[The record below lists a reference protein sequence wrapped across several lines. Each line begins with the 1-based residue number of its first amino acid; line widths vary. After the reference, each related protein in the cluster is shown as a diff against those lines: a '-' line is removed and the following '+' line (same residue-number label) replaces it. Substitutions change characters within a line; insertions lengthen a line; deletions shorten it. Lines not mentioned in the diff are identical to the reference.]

1 MIPAVIYARYSSSNQ
16 REESIFGQ
24 IRDCREYADRN
35 GITVIH
41 EYTDSAL
48 TGKTDK
54 RPSFQQMIK
63 DAEKHSFQIVLVW
76 KLDRFARNRYD
87 SAMYRNLLK
96 KNGVK
101 IVSVMENIS
110 ETPEGIILE
119 GLMESLAEY
128 YSANLAENVKR
139 GLYDSAL
146 ERKIIS
152 QPTFGYRRGADGKY
166 EIDPVTAPTVRR
178 VFEEYAAGIPYMK
191 IIADLNRD
199 GFRTL
204 RGNEFNRNSLRK
216 ILRNEKYIGVY
227 RYKDILDEHGIP
239 PIVDRD
245 LFDRVQRE
253 LKHRTF
259 TKKRIT
265 QDESDPY
272 ILTGKLFCGHCD
284 SPMTGES
291 ARSGSGKIYHY
302 YSCVGTR
309 HQSRN
314 GCTKKRVSKDWIE
327 LEVIRMVNEYILTDE
342 FIRDLTDRIMEIQKQ
357 DLESHQM
364 KILMNELHSIE
375 KRIENLTKAIEA
387 GAGFSETVL
396 NRLKELETLRDAQNR
411 KISNERRQMVH
422 FTSEQI
428 RGYLERLK
436 RADMTHSD
444 SQRLI
449 IDALIKKIYLFD
461 SPDDPEEQKI
471 TIEINYGDQRDPV
484 SLSEIVR
491 IMRPLLC
498 LCGDRRTQTI
508 RRSFVIVSA
517 IKKDR
522 T

>member
-16 REESIFGQ
+16 REESIQGQ
-24 IRDCREYADRN
+24 IRDCTEYAARN
-35 GITVIH
+35 GLAVIH

-54 RPSFQQMIK
+54 RPSFQQMIR
-63 DAEKHSFQIVLVW
+63 DSSRHSFQIVLVW

-87 SAMYRNLLK
+87 SAMYRNILK
-96 KNGVK
+96 KNGVR

-110 ETPEGIILE
+110 ESPEGIILE

-128 YSANLAENVKR
+128 YSANLSENVKR

-152 QPTFGYRRGADGKY
+152 QPSFGYRRGEDGRY
-166 EIDPVTAPTVRR
+166 EIDPTSAPIVRR
-178 VFEEYAAGIPYMK
+178 IFEEYAAGKPYMQ
-191 IIADLNRD
+191 IIADLNAD
-199 GFRTL
+199 GFRTV
-204 RGNEFNRNSLRK
+204 RGKEFTRNSLRK

-227 RYKDILDEHGIP
+227 RYRDIVDKLGIP
-239 PIVDRD
+239 PIVDRE
-245 LFDRVQRE
+245 LFDRVQNE
-253 LKHRTF
+253 LKRRSF

-291 ARSGSGKIYHY
+291 ARSSTGKIYHY
-302 YSCVGTR
+302 YSCIGTR

-314 GCTKKRVSKDWIE
+314 GCRKRRVPRDWIE
-327 LEVIRMVNEYILTDE
+327 SEVIRIVNEYILTDE
-342 FIRDLTDRIMEIQKQ
+342 FIQILTERIMHIQESDMKTHQ
-357 DLESHQM
+357 IAILE
-364 KILMNELHSIE
+364 NELKDIE
-375 KRIENLTKAIEA
+375 NRIGNLTKAIEA
-387 GAGFSETVL
+387 GAGFSETVV
-396 NRLKELETLRDAQNR
+396 NRLHELESLRDAQNR
-411 KISNERRQMVH
+411 RISNEKRKTMH

-428 RGYLERLK
+428 SNYIKRL
-436 RADMTHSD
+436 RAFGDKDSD
-444 SQRLI
+444 SQRMI

-461 SPDDPEEQKI
+461 SEDDPEEQKI
-471 TIEINYGDQRDPV
+471 TIEINYGDDRDPA

-491 IMRPLLC
+491 IMRPLPC
-498 LCGDRRTQTI
+498 LCGDRRTVEI
-508 RRSFVIVSA
+508 GFSIVLVSS

-522 T
+522 E